1 MRYLSFYI
9 YWLVP
14 RQFAF
19 INMKKILLLV
29 FMGIVTRLQAQVVP
43 PVLPSDTIPAGIN
56 YSMAKGAVQF
66 NPQLRELRPIAGAP
80 APFYTYMWEFG
91 DGKFSFEKEPQH
103 VYADTGKYDVRLFAT
118 NNYDDGKRPP
128 TRPKPV
134 MVKSS
139 GTMMAALPEP
149 KVFQPGASITL
160 KNNCMPKPGDDM
172 MIILGYR
179 NKTENLSPKLG
190 GTIAILY
197 NDKEFSNDNFEL
209 AESRVYNH
217 ETPSALQ
224 PLNNLASA
232 PVNRQKAA
240 VYYASV
246 EPGISPAQIDEL
258 MAGEAEALQNQVQDF
273 KSSKAWHFE
282 NMKAGE
288 EHYIFLHF
296 KTTPQMIKDTN
307 AVVRLT
313 GMFIPD
319 DPKVEKELFNVELQI
334 VASHDPNKMSI
345 KKTRMNYRLTGKNRE
360 LTYRVRFQNTGKG
373 PAKKINIGV
382 SLSPVFDPA
391 SITVSK
397 TKPEVQA
404 CSGTYAGQSCLST
417 VTGKDS
423 VNFIFN
429 NIYLPGTQQEGV
441 TDADSTMGFVEYKI
455 RFKEKPKK
463 LPIYTQAAIV
473 FDKNEPIYTNRAAG
487 KFKMGLSPALI
498 AGFGFP
504 LQSKSSNYLT
514 QKNITLGASIAPYS
528 PYRKFLQ
535 AEIYLND
542 YRSAA
547 QTQSITTNKDTTI
560 GKATYRITNRTR
572 TLSNKVTTL
581 NIVPISLRYNINT
594 YVGAGAGA
602 LVAVDLN
609 NKFKSDINST
619 LVGVN
624 GVASTNISA
633 VAEKAK
639 KVFSDMRASVFADV
653 VIGLVRVGPAVG
665 FRYYYNP
672 RSSISQ
678 MNTYITWKF

>member
-1 MRYLSFYI
+1 MVRYPANS
-9 YWLVP
+9 P
-14 RQFAF
+14 STH
-19 INMKKILLLV
+19 MKKILLLV
-29 FMGIVTRLQAQVVP
+29 SICIYSKLQAQVAS
-43 PVLPSDTIPAGIN
+43 PVLPSDTIPAGVN
-56 YSMAKGAVQF
+56 YTIANSSVKLA
-66 NPQLRELRPIAGAP
+66 PQLRELRPIAGAP

-128 TRPKPV
+128 TRPKSV
-134 MVKSS
+134 VVKSA
-139 GTMMAALPEP
+139 GVMLAAAPGP
-149 KVFQPGASITL
+149 AKVFQPGASITL

-172 MIILGYR
+172 MMILGYR
-179 NKTENLSPKLG
+179 NKTENLAPSLG

-197 NDKEFSNDNFEL
+197 NDKEFSSDNFEL

-224 PLNNLASA
+224 PLNILATA
-232 PVNRQKAA
+232 TAARQKAA

-246 EPGISPAQIDEL
+246 EPGITAAQIDEL
-258 MAGEAEALQNQVQDF
+258 MASEAGALHDQVQNF

-313 GMFIPD
+313 GVFVPD
-319 DPKVEKELFNVELQI
+319 DPRVEKEIFNVELQI

-404 CSGTYAGQSCLST
+404 CTGTYAGQSCLST

-423 VNFIFN
+423 VNFVFN

-504 LQSKSSNYLT
+504 LQAKNGNYLT

-528 PYRKFLQ
+528 PYKKFVQ
-535 AEIYLND
+535 AEMYLSD
-542 YRSAA
+542 YREAS
-547 QTQSITTNKDTTI
+547 QTQSVTANKDTTI
-560 GKATYRITNRTR
+560 GKLPYRITNRTR
-572 TLSNKVTTL
+572 TTTTKVTTL
-581 NIVPISLRYNINT
+581 NIVPVSLRYNINS
-594 YVGAGAGA
+594 YIGAGAGA
-602 LVAVDLN
+602 LVSIDLN
-609 NKFKSDINST
+609 NKFKSNINST
-619 LVGVN
+619 LTGVN
-624 GVASTNISA
+624 GVANTNVYA
-633 VAEKAK
+633 VAEKTK
-639 KVFSDMRASVFADV
+639 KLFSDMRASVFADV
-653 VIGLVRVGPAVG
+653 VVGLVRVGPAIG
-665 FRYYYNP
+665 FRYFYDP
-672 RSSISQ
+672 KSSVSQ
-678 MNTYITWKF
+678 MSTYVTWKF